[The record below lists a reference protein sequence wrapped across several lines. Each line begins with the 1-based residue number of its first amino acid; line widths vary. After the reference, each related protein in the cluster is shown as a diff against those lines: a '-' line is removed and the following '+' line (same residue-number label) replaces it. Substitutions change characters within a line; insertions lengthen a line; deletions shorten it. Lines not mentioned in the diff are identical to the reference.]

1 MAQLETGSGSELIP
15 HHLRCPCSTPGC
27 KGRGARGLSLGPGC
41 GLLRV
46 SQKFMNGGSWLAQLA
61 SCLWLPRDGWKD
73 GVGQSFGVRSFWLSL
88 PSLPTAKSANILET
102 QFPHLRNGKKI
113 ASPSCCN
120 HREFPSGKFLNMKAR
135 VVRMTVAMIIAIR
148 VS

>member
-1 MAQLETGSGSELIP
+1 MAQLETGSGSEPIP

-61 SCLWLPRDGWKD
+61 SCLWLSQDGWKD

-88 PSLPTAKSANILET
+88 PPLPTAKSANILET
-102 QFPHLRNGKKI
+102 VSSSEKWNKI

-120 HREFPSGKFLNMKAR
+120 HQEFPSGKGLNMKAR
-135 VVRMTVAMIIAIR
+135 VVRMIVAVIIAIR